1 MKILQ
6 RQLMAQAA
14 RLRAEADQLEA
25 LADAVSQSEEQAA
38 PTGCMHPED
47 QRIPCPAMSMPN
59 RWLCGLCNYA
69 GGV

>member
-25 LADAVSQSEEQAA
+25 LADDKTPKRAKQAKKLHIFSKSY
-38 PTGCMHPED
+38 TLLHFGCNKILPYFF
-47 QRIPCPAMSMPN
+47 QR
-59 RWLCGLCNYA
+59 
-69 GGV
+69 